1 MEDGSKKIIRSLI
14 KIISVLFGVYLL
26 CFIGILELLKH
37 NVISTLIA
45 LVLLMVVLGARF
57 AGIIALVKAFIHP
70 ILSAANGGQSD
81 DKVSQNLKKLTDR
94 DDDLGELVRGIMN
107 KVQGFSEV
115 IEGIKTATIDMENIS
130 NEFESMISG
139 IQSSMKESKQAVDVI
154 TGNAEVQVN
163 ASNDMKEKIDAI
175 SQVIEQISQNIQKL
189 TDSEELLNELNGEVD
204 KLVTEL
210 VDISK
215 ESDEALTKV
224 KQQTDLTNASAQ
236 QISSVTDIIAGI
248 SSQTNLLALNAS
260 IEAARAGEFGSGFA
274 VVAEEIRVLADESK
288 KSTDQINQLVNELIA
303 NSNVSVEITENVSKA
318 FSKQQEKLRN
328 TVEFINSM
336 SREVVS
342 IDGSIKSI
350 GSEIDDL
357 QNHKDVISSSID
369 KLVDSANENNQS
381 AETTAMDVEKLV
393 NIVADSNTITEKLV
407 KTSDKLVGYAKK
419 FSSGKAVIQ
428 EKRNNIIKK

>member
-1 MEDGSKKIIRSLI
+1 M
-14 KIISVLFGVYLL
+14 
-26 CFIGILELLKH
+26 
-37 NVISTLIA
+37 
-45 LVLLMVVLGARF
+45 
-57 AGIIALVKAFIHP
+57 
-70 ILSAANGGQSD
+70 
-81 DKVSQNLKKLTDR
+81 
-94 DDDLGELVRGIMN
+94 
-107 KVQGFSEV
+107 
-115 IEGIKTATIDMENIS
+115 
-130 NEFESMISG
+130 
-139 IQSSMKESKQAVDVI
+139 
-154 TGNAEVQVN
+154 
-163 ASNDMKEKIDAI
+163 
-175 SQVIEQISQNIQKL
+175 
-189 TDSEELLNELNGEVD
+189 
-204 KLVTEL
+204 
-210 VDISK
+210 
-215 ESDEALTKV
+215 
-224 KQQTDLTNASAQ
+224 
-236 QISSVTDIIAGI
+236 
-248 SSQTNLLALNAS
+248 
-260 IEAARAGEFGSGFA
+260 
-274 VVAEEIRVLADESK
+274 
-288 KSTDQINQLVNELIA
+288 NQLVNELIA

>member
-1 MEDGSKKIIRSLI
+1 M
-14 KIISVLFGVYLL
+14 
-26 CFIGILELLKH
+26 
-37 NVISTLIA
+37 
-45 LVLLMVVLGARF
+45 
-57 AGIIALVKAFIHP
+57 
-70 ILSAANGGQSD
+70 
-81 DKVSQNLKKLTDR
+81 
-94 DDDLGELVRGIMN
+94 
-107 KVQGFSEV
+107 
-115 IEGIKTATIDMENIS
+115 
-130 NEFESMISG
+130 
-139 IQSSMKESKQAVDVI
+139 
-154 TGNAEVQVN
+154 
-163 ASNDMKEKIDAI
+163 
-175 SQVIEQISQNIQKL
+175 
-189 TDSEELLNELNGEVD
+189 
-204 KLVTEL
+204 
-210 VDISK
+210 DISK